1 MIEPTLVFWLGA
13 IGMAA
18 GTIAF
23 AWGRQSAAA
32 ESRQYYTVLGA
43 ISLIATL
50 AYAAMAMGYGW
61 LSVDGR
67 TVFAP
72 RYIDWILTTP
82 LLLLYLGWLAD
93 VNRNRLALVAGV
105 NTVVMVGGFG
115 AALLT
120 GTVRFALFGLAAVAY
135 VGLLYLILQ
144 PMTTRASEQADA
156 IQSLFTGLRN
166 LTVIL
171 WSVYPVIWLLGTAGF
186 GLLTLP
192 VDVMLTTYL
201 DLLTKVGFGLIALNA
216 GAALEAEYGDG
227 ASFGDAQASDEV
239 AASAS

>member
-13 IGMAA
+13 LGMAA
-18 GTIAF
+18 GTVAF
-23 AWGRQSAAA
+23 AWGGRSAAA

-43 ISLIATL
+43 ISLIATA
-50 AYAAMAMGYGW
+50 AYVTMAMGYGW

-72 RYIDWILTTP
+72 RYVDWILTTP

-93 VNRNRLALVAGV
+93 INRSRLGLVVGV
-105 NTVVMVGGFG
+105 NTLVMAGGFAG
-115 AALLT
+115 ALLT
-120 GTVRFALFGLAAVAY
+120 GPVRFALFGVAAVAY

-144 PMTTRASEQADA
+144 PMTARANEQADA
-156 IQSLFTGLRN
+156 IRSLFTGLRN

-216 GAALEAEYGDG
+216 GAALEAEYG
-227 ASFGDAQASDEV
+227 ASIADNEPTDDAD
-239 AASAS
+239 AAAPSA